1 MTNLTQPLPNS
12 ELDSRVVETVNSKST
27 NKTIFVA
34 AVMLWITLLCWAVS
48 SPILSAPDQG
58 YHLAHVWCANGV
70 DHQYCI
76 SSNGS
81 AAGRAVSYTV
91 NGDYCY
97 LTRVDKP
104 VLCGSNRSLI
114 SPKNGLGSY
123 YISNTNYP
131 NGFYSV
137 MNIFVTHN
145 TTLSIILMRIFNATL
160 AVVLF
165 FFQMILGSRKQR
177 VAWLSGFIFTVIPLT
192 LFLIPSVNGSSW
204 SIIGMTNAW
213 MFLTIAL
220 TLPKSAKKRRRLAVL
235 LWLVSAF
242 MCIGSRYDSTIFFAL
257 TNALTFLAVKPISFK
272 HNAKRTVSQV
282 FLTSIIGLGLLFS
295 TKERLTFLKS
305 NLSIRTTPFNPL
317 GANFGQWLSSWYMHF
332 LAIPQQALG
341 SGKLGWEEIPLPAI
355 VSIIGSGFVFS
366 VLLFAALKIS
376 LNQVIVAGSATL
388 LMFVTVLRIAN
399 MELDLFNVSGR
410 YILPLVPFVVGTWV
424 YFSHSEIQLIE
435 IKRFRDLAII
445 SLSIIQAISLYTLL
459 ERYVMGASGGL
470 RILRIDSVNQWWWP
484 SVVLG
489 PNFIAVIGSLCF
501 CRFLISA
508 LQLVPASSVDLRKV
522 LDVAPS

>member
-1 MTNLTQPLPNS
+1 MTQLLPNS
-12 ELDSRVVETVNSKST
+12 ELDGRVNETINSKSSY
-27 NKTIFVA
+27 KTIFVA
-34 AVMLWITLLCWAVS
+34 AAMLWVTLLCWAVG
-48 SPILSAPDQG
+48 SPMLSAPDQG

-70 DHQYCI
+70 DQQYCI

-81 AAGRAVSYTV
+81 AAGRTVSYAV

-104 VLCGSNRSLI
+104 VLCGPNRSLN
-114 SPKNGLGSY
+114 SPKNTLQSY
-123 YISNTNYP
+123 YVGNSNYP

-137 MNIFVTHN
+137 MNLLVTQN
-145 TTLSIILMRIFNATL
+145 TTLSVILMRIFNATL

-165 FFQMILGSRKQR
+165 IFQMILGSRKQR
-177 VAWLSGFIFTVIPLT
+177 VAWLSAFIFTVIPLA

-204 SIIGMTNAW
+204 SIIGVTNAW
-213 MFLTIAL
+213 MFLIIAL
-220 TLPKSAKKRRRLAVL
+220 TLPKNAKKQRRLAVL
-235 LWLVSAF
+235 LWLASAF
-242 MCIGSRYDSTIFFAL
+242 MCIASRYDSTIFFVI
-257 TNALTFLAVKPISFK
+257 TNALTFFAVKLISFK
-272 HNAKRTVSQV
+272 QNAKRTMSQL

-317 GANFGQWLSSWYMHF
+317 GANFGQWLTSWFMHF

-341 SGKLGWEEIPLPAI
+341 SGRLGWEEIPLPTI

-376 LNQVIVAGSATL
+376 LTQVVVAGSATL

-410 YILPLVPFVVGTWV
+410 YVLPLVPFVVGTWV

-445 SLSIIQAISLYTLL
+445 SLSITQAISLYTLL

-470 RILRIDSVNQWWWP
+470 RILRLDGVNQWWWP

-489 PNFIAVIGSLCF
+489 PNFIVVIGSLCF

-508 LQLVPASSVDLRKV
+508 LQLIPASPVDVRKV

>member
-1 MTNLTQPLPNS
+1 LTQLLPNS
-12 ELDSRVVETVNSKST
+12 ELDGRVNETINSKSSY
-27 NKTIFVA
+27 KTIFVA
-34 AVMLWITLLCWAVS
+34 AAMLWVTLLCWAVG
-48 SPILSAPDQG
+48 SPMLSAPDQG

-70 DHQYCI
+70 DQQYCI

-81 AAGRAVSYTV
+81 AAGRTVSYAV

-104 VLCGSNRSLI
+104 VLCGPNRSLN
-114 SPKNGLGSY
+114 SPKNTLQSY
-123 YISNTNYP
+123 YVGNSNYP

-137 MNIFVTHN
+137 MNLLVTQN
-145 TTLSIILMRIFNATL
+145 TTLSVILMRIFNATL

-165 FFQMILGSRKQR
+165 IFQMILGSRKQR
-177 VAWLSGFIFTVIPLT
+177 VAWLSAFIFTVIPLA

-204 SIIGMTNAW
+204 SIIGVTNAW
-213 MFLTIAL
+213 MFLIIAL
-220 TLPKSAKKRRRLAVL
+220 TLPKNAKKQRRLAVL
-235 LWLVSAF
+235 LWLASAF
-242 MCIGSRYDSTIFFAL
+242 MCIASRYDSTIFFVI
-257 TNALTFLAVKPISFK
+257 TNALTFFAVKLISFK
-272 HNAKRTVSQV
+272 QNAKRTMSQL

-317 GANFGQWLSSWYMHF
+317 GANFGQWLTSWFMHF

-341 SGKLGWEEIPLPAI
+341 SGRLGWEEIPLPTI

-376 LNQVIVAGSATL
+376 LTQVVVAGSATL

-410 YILPLVPFVVGTWV
+410 YVLPLVPFVVGTWV

-445 SLSIIQAISLYTLL
+445 SLSITQAISLYTLL

-470 RILRIDSVNQWWWP
+470 RILRLDGVNQWWWP

-489 PNFIAVIGSLCF
+489 PNFIVVIGSLCF

-508 LQLVPASSVDLRKV
+508 LQLIPASPVDVRKV

>member
-1 MTNLTQPLPNS
+1 MTQLLHNS
-12 ELDSRVVETVNSKST
+12 ELVGRVNETINSKST
-27 NKTIFVA
+27 YKTIFVA
-34 AVMLWITLLCWAVS
+34 AAMLWVTLLCWAVG
-48 SPILSAPDQG
+48 SPMLSAPDQG

-81 AAGRAVSYTV
+81 AAGRTVSYAV

-104 VLCGSNRSLI
+104 VLCGPNRSLI
-114 SPKNGLGSY
+114 SPKSSLSSY
-123 YISNTNYP
+123 SIGNANYP

-137 MNIFVTHN
+137 MNLLVTHN
-145 TTLSIILMRIFNATL
+145 TTLSVILMRIFNATL

-165 FFQMILGSRKQR
+165 IFQMILGSRKQR
-177 VAWLSGFIFTVIPLT
+177 VAWLSAFIFTVVPLT

-204 SIIGMTNAW
+204 SIIGVTNAW
-213 MFLTIAL
+213 MFLVIAL
-220 TLPKSAKKRRRLAVL
+220 TLPKNAKKQRRLAVL
-235 LWLVSAF
+235 LWLASAF
-242 MCIGSRYDSTIFFAL
+242 MCIASRYDSTIFFVI
-257 TNALTFLAVKPISFK
+257 TNALTFFAVKLISFK
-272 HNAKRTVSQV
+272 QNAKRTMSQL

-317 GANFGQWLSSWYMHF
+317 GANFGQWLTSWYMHF

-341 SGKLGWEEIPLPAI
+341 SGRLGWEEIPLPTI

-376 LNQVIVAGSATL
+376 ITQVVVAGSATL

-410 YILPLVPFVVGTWV
+410 YVLPLVPFVVGTWV

-445 SLSIIQAISLYTLL
+445 SLSITQAISLYTLL

-470 RILRIDSVNQWWWP
+470 RILRLDGVNQWWWP

-489 PNFIAVIGSLCF
+489 PNFIVVIGSLCF

-508 LQLVPASSVDLRKV
+508 LQLIPASPVDVRKV
-522 LDVAPS
+522 FDVAPS